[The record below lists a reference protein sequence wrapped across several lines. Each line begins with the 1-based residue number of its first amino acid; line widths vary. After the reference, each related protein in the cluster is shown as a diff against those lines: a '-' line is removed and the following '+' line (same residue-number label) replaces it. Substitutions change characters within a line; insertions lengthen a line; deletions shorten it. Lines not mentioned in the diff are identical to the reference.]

1 MRLATL
7 RGPDG
12 SLRPALAIGGLHV
25 DLAQV
30 VAATASRLSELVS
43 PPEWSDPAGVLRLL
57 REWDEVAPL
66 LERCAEVAPDLLAR
80 GALEPAVG
88 PLGSPVPRPGKIIC
102 VGLNYADHAREAGQA
117 VPASPV
123 LFAKF
128 TTSVIGPADEVVRP
142 LGVTDLDYEAELAVV
157 IGRRARHVDAD
168 AALSVVAGY
177 CCANDVSAR
186 GAQLG
191 DGQWVRGKSFDT
203 FCPLGPALVS
213 ASEVPDP
220 QALGIRCRVDGEMR
234 QDSTTAQMVFGVAEL
249 VAFCSRAFTLEP
261 GDVILTGTPPGVA
274 MGHDPAPW
282 LQPGQTCE
290 VEIDGLGCLRNGIG
304 DEAAEASPLGTG
316 WEDPSCNP
324 LHHATAMIGRDH
336 ASRRGSPNGRG
347 AAAGSDQPSRRP
359 TPA

>member
-12 SLRPALAIGGLHV
+12 SLRPALATGGLHV
-25 DLAQV
+25 DLAEA
-30 VAATASRLSELVS
+30 VAAAGLRLPHLDA
-43 PPEWSDPAGVLRLL
+43 PAEWSDPAGVLRLL
-57 REWDEVAPL
+57 RDWDEVATV
-66 LERCAEVAPDLLAR
+66 LERCAEAAPDLLAR
-80 GALEPAVG
+80 GALSPVVA
-88 PLGSPVPRPGKIIC
+88 PLGSPLPRPGKIVC
-102 VGLNYADHAREAGQA
+102 VGLNYADHARETGQP

-128 TTSVIGPADEVVRP
+128 TTTVIGPADDVVRP
-142 LGVTDLDYEAELAVV
+142 QGVADLDYEAELAVV
-157 IGRRARHVDAD
+157 IGRRARHVDATEG
-168 AALSVVAGY
+168 LSVVAGY

-186 GAQLG
+186 TAQIG

-213 ASEVPDP
+213 AAEVPDP
-220 QALGIRCRVDGEMR
+220 QELGIRCRVDGETR

-282 LQPGQTCE
+282 LQPGQVCE
-290 VEIDGLGCLRNGIG
+290 VEIDGLGSLRNRIV
-304 DEAAEASPLGTG
+304 DEAA
-316 WEDPSCNP
+316 
-324 LHHATAMIGRDH
+324 R
-336 ASRRGSPNGRG
+336 
-347 AAAGSDQPSRRP
+347 
-359 TPA
+359 

>member
-12 SLRPALAIGGLHV
+12 SLRPALATGGLHV

-30 VAATASRLSELVS
+30 VAAAGLRLAQLDA

-57 REWDEVAPL
+57 RDWDEVTPL
-66 LERCAEVAPDLLAR
+66 LERCAEAAPDLLAR
-80 GALEPAVG
+80 GMLEPAVAV
-88 PLGSPVPRPGKIIC
+88 LGSPVPRPGKVVC
-102 VGLNYADHAREAGQA
+102 VGLNYADHARETGQP

-128 TTSVIGPADEVVRP
+128 ATCVIGPADDVVRP

-157 IGRRARHVDAD
+157 VGRRARHVDAA

-186 GAQLG
+186 GPQLNG
-191 DGQWVRGKSFDT
+191 GQWVRGKSFDT

-213 ASEVPDP
+213 ACEVPDP
-220 QALGIRCRVDGEMR
+220 QALGIRCRVDGATR

-274 MGHDPAPW
+274 LGHDPAPW

-290 VEIDGLGCLRNGIG
+290 VEIDGLGSLRNRII
-304 DEAAEASPLGTG
+304 DEA
-316 WEDPSCNP
+316 
-324 LHHATAMIGRDH
+324 R
-336 ASRRGSPNGRG
+336 
-347 AAAGSDQPSRRP
+347 
-359 TPA
+359 